1 MRMSGMFLPMCA
13 IVGTLT
19 INANASITVSGE
31 VTDTDGL
38 PVEGARITF
47 TSESDTSRHYSDVT
61 DTDGMY
67 HIMLA
72 MLTVVEEETVSS
84 TPETFQLFQN
94 YPNPFNPSTII
105 PYQLGE
111 TGHVRLLVY
120 NMLGQP
126 VRTLVDQVQP
136 DGLHT
141 AQWNGRDD
149 QGDGV
154 AAGLYIIRMET
165 AQFVQSKKTVLLDGM
180 GGIGA
185 VSRGLPSSKLAAPS
199 QDRVD
204 LYTVTITGDDIE
216 PFSHVGISVQAGT
229 TLDFQVVRIAV
240 DEPVPEAI
248 QSPPTEVTIIPS
260 EELAVWGLDR
270 PTLSFASPNG
280 LAIDA
285 DGFIYTTEFRGNR
298 IRKLSPDGELILEW
312 GSSGSSDGLFQ
323 APTGI
328 FIGPDGNVYVSE
340 SGNHRIQKFTAGGDW
355 LATIGSF
362 GVGDG
367 QFQSAMVLAV
377 SDGGEIFASDWGN
390 SRINVFDLDGNPLR
404 TLASR
409 GQGDGELTNPT
420 GIKIGPDGNLW
431 VVDRGN
437 NRVQVLTQDGEFVKG
452 FGTFGDGPGEFNVP
466 TSIAFDDAGRVFISE
481 FRGNRIQVFDLEHNY
496 RGDLIPGVL
505 EGPHGLVFDANG
517 DLIVTDTG
525 NNVIRKLRVLGG

>member
-1 MRMSGMFLPMCA
+1 MRLPRMVLLMCA
-13 IVGTLT
+13 IFGTLT
-19 INANASITVSGE
+19 TNANASITVSGV

-38 PVEGARITF
+38 AVEGARITF
-47 TSESDTSRHYSDVT
+47 ANESDTSIHYSDVT
-61 DTDGMY
+61 DGDGIY
-67 HIMLA
+67 HIEPPVPTA
-72 MLTVVEEETVSS
+72 VEEETVSS

-111 TGHVRLLVY
+111 TGHVRLSVY

-126 VRTLVDQVQP
+126 VRTLANQVQP
-136 DGLHT
+136 GGLY
-141 AQWNGRDD
+141 AAEWNGRDD
-149 QGDGV
+149 EGGGV
-154 AAGLYIIRMET
+154 AAGLYIVRMET
-165 AQFVQSKKTVLLDGM
+165 AQSVLSKKAVLLDGM
-180 GGIGA
+180 RGTAA
-185 VSRGLPSSKLAAPS
+185 VSGGLPASKITAPS

-216 PFSHVGISVQAGT
+216 PFSRDGVSVQGNT

-240 DEPVPEAI
+240 DEPAPD
-248 QSPPTEVTIIPS
+248 SPPTEVTIIPS

-270 PTLSFASPNG
+270 STLSFDGPNG
-280 LAIDA
+280 VAVDA

-312 GSSGSSDGLFQ
+312 GSTGSIDARFQ

-340 SGNHRIQKFTAGGDW
+340 SGNHRIQKFTAEGDW
-355 LATIGSF
+355 LASF
-362 GVGDG
+362 GERGEGDG
-367 QFQSAMVLAV
+367 QFLSAMVLAV

-404 TLASR
+404 TLASGGR
-409 GQGDGELTNPT
+409 GDGELINPT

-437 NRVQVLTQDGEFVKG
+437 HRVQVLTQEGEFVKG
-452 FGTFGDGPGEFNVP
+452 FGAFGDGPGEFNSP
-466 TSIAFDDAGRVFISE
+466 TSIAFDDAGRVYISE

-505 EGPHGLVFDANG
+505 TGPHGLVFDANG